1 MPRPSDVVREQFE
14 LANRRDYVAADAL
27 FTDDVQLAV
36 PQAMFLNGG
45 VFSGRRAVGRWFRDW
60 FTTFS
65 DTQHFD
71 VRETEEAGDAVVVVA
86 QHSARGGSSGVD
98 VEVDLFYV
106 YRVRDGRICAIEFHA
121 DREQARAAAGL

>member
-1 MPRPSDVVREQFE
+1 MPSPSDVVREQFE

-27 FTDDVQLAV
+27 FTDDVELAV

-45 VFSGRRAVGRWFRDW
+45 SFSGRRAVGRWFRDW
-60 FTTFS
+60 FTTFN

-71 VRETEEAGDAVVVVA
+71 VRETEEAGDSVVVVA
-86 QHSARGGSSGVD
+86 HHSARGGSSGVNVD
-98 VEVDLFYV
+98 VDLFYV
-106 YRVRDGRICAIEFHA
+106 YRVRDGRISAIEFHM